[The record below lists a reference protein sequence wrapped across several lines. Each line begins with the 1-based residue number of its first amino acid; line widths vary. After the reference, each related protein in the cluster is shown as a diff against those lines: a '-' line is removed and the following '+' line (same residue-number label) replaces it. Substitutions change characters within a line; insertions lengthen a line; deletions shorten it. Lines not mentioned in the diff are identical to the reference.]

1 MTYFFFKQ
9 TLAKYV
15 SEYYL
20 LGSFSNLGGDGSLV
34 AAWYGLFYST
44 LVLILEV
51 KYNLCGHQRHTTL
64 TALLYGLV

>member
-1 MTYFFFKQ
+1 MSIKP
-9 TLAKYV
+9 TLARCV

-34 AAWYGLFYST
+34 AAWYVLFYVR
-44 LVLILEV
+44 LVLVLEV